1 MSAQHEQHFRA
12 VENLIYEW
20 ARAIDEDR
28 VEAIAELLLP
38 DGRYTVQSRF
48 NHDRGLPMAII
59 DARSAAQLRDRIKSM
74 RVANIYEPHHYR
86 HILSGVQIVGE
97 ADGVLLRVSDT
108 GPGIAEQLRER
119 VFERFFR
126 AAGAH
131 QPGSGLGLSIVRRI
145 AETHGASVQ
154 LAAGPDG
161 TGLVVTVRFP
171 APADAPMHT

>member
-59 DARSAAQLRDRIKSM
+59 DARSAAQLRDHIKSM

-97 ADGVLLRVSDT
+97 VDGVLQVRSNFLVVRTMSLDGDMAIFST
-108 GPGIAEQLRER
+108 GQCQDEVVI
-119 VFERFFR
+119 
-126 AAGAH
+126 
-131 QPGSGLGLSIVRRI
+131 
-145 AETHGASVQ
+145 T
-154 LAAGPDG
+154 PDG
-161 TGLVVTVRFP
+161 PRFKRRLFLYDSRIIETLLVIP
-171 APADAPMHT
+171 L

>member
-1 MSAQHEQHFRA
+1 MSAQHDQHFRA

-97 ADGVLLRVSDT
+97 ADGVLQVRSNYLVVRTMSLDGDMAIFST
-108 GPGIAEQLRER
+108 GQCQDEVVI
-119 VFERFFR
+119 
-126 AAGAH
+126 
-131 QPGSGLGLSIVRRI
+131 
-145 AETHGASVQ
+145 T
-154 LAAGPDG
+154 PDG
-161 TGLVVTVRFP
+161 PRFKRRLFLYDSRIIETLLVIP
-171 APADAPMHT
+171 L

>member
-1 MSAQHEQHFRA
+1 M
-12 VENLIYEW
+12 
-20 ARAIDEDR
+20 
-28 VEAIAELLLP
+28 
-38 DGRYTVQSRF
+38 RYTPAGGTLV
-48 NHDRGLPMAII
+48 LAC
-59 DARSAAQLRDRIKSM
+59 RS
-74 RVANIYEPHHYR
+74 
-86 HILSGVQIVGE
+86 E

-161 TGLVVTVRFP
+161 AGLVVTVRFP
-171 APADAPMHT
+171 APAAAPMHN

>member
-1 MSAQHEQHFRA
+1 MSAHYEQHFRA

-74 RVANIYEPHHYR
+74 RLANIYEPHHYR

-97 ADGVLLRVSDT
+97 TDGVL
-108 GPGIAEQLRER
+108 Q
-119 VFERFFR
+119 
-126 AAGAH
+126 
-131 QPGSGLGLSIVRRI
+131 VR
-145 AETHGASVQ
+145 SNY
-154 LAAGPDG
+154 
-161 TGLVVTVRFP
+161 LVVRTMSLDGDMTIFSSGQCHDEVVITSDGPSFKRRLFLYDSRTIETLLVIP
-171 APADAPMHT
+171 L

>member
-1 MSAQHEQHFRA
+1 MNPQHEAHFRA

-48 NHDRGLPMAII
+48 NHDRDLPMAII
-59 DARSAAQLRDRIKSM
+59 DAHSAAQLRDRIKSM

-97 ADGVLLRVSDT
+97 ADGVLQVRSNYLVVRTMSLDGDMVIFST
-108 GPGIAEQLRER
+108 GQCQDEVVI
-119 VFERFFR
+119 
-126 AAGAH
+126 
-131 QPGSGLGLSIVRRI
+131 
-145 AETHGASVQ
+145 T
-154 LAAGPDG
+154 PDG
-161 TGLVVTVRFP
+161 PRFKRRALTRMRRGSPRWRGTG
-171 APADAPMHT
+171 A

>member
-1 MSAQHEQHFRA
+1 MSAQHDQHFRA

-28 VEAIAELLLP
+28 VEAIAALLLP

-97 ADGVLLRVSDT
+97 ADGVL
-108 GPGIAEQLRER
+108 Q
-119 VFERFFR
+119 
-126 AAGAH
+126 
-131 QPGSGLGLSIVRRI
+131 VR
-145 AETHGASVQ
+145 SNY
-154 LAAGPDG
+154 
-161 TGLVVTVRFP
+161 LVVRTMSLDGDMAIFSTGQCHDEVLITPEGPRFKKRLFLYDSRIIETLLVIP
-171 APADAPMHT
+171 L

>member
-1 MSAQHEQHFRA
+1 MSAQHDQHFRA

-48 NHDRGLPMAII
+48 NHDQGLPMAII

-97 ADGVLLRVSDT
+97 ADGVLQVRSNYLVVRTMSLDGDMAIFST
-108 GPGIAEQLRER
+108 GQCQDEVVI
-119 VFERFFR
+119 
-126 AAGAH
+126 
-131 QPGSGLGLSIVRRI
+131 
-145 AETHGASVQ
+145 T
-154 LAAGPDG
+154 PDG
-161 TGLVVTVRFP
+161 PRFKRRLFLYDSRIIETLLVIP
-171 APADAPMHT
+171 L